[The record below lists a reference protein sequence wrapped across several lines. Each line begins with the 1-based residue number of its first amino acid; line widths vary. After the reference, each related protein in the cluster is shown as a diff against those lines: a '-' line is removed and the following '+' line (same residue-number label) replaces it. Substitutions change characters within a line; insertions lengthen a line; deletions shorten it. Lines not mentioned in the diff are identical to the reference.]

1 VTDTNLPL
9 TPLSAELTRHGLLR
23 RILRARRWYGADW
36 WMVAIGGAMA
46 AAFVVVGVIPGAFA
60 PHHPQAQAGPRLLA
74 PFEESFGGVMIV
86 LSEDTLTEVTDLAGE
101 DRVPIGIVAGSDSG
115 QALRD
120 EADRISDEARAA
132 GSDLRVRLR
141 INRYETPKELLEA
154 LMAGDVRV
162 AAAGS
167 DIAAQ
172 GINDHPGIRVA
183 GPITEQ
189 STETFPLGTNQIGQD
204 ILSRIIWGT
213 RIAVLVGFVAP
224 IISICI
230 GVPLGLIAGFSGGR
244 VDRLLSVLMDSVY
257 AFPSLILAIAI
268 TAVLGP
274 SLLNVI
280 VALGVVYVPTYFRV
294 IRGQTL
300 ITKELLHVEAARS
313 LGARSHQILR
323 SFITPNVIPSAVIL
337 FSVSIADAILTG
349 AGLSFLGLGLP
360 PDVADWGRDLARG
373 QASITEA
380 WWLVVIPGAMITLIV
395 LSFTLLGEGLVE
407 IFNPKLRDR

>member
-1 VTDTNLPL
+1 
-9 TPLSAELTRHGLLR
+9 
-23 RILRARRWYGADW
+23 
-36 WMVAIGGAMA
+36 M
-46 AAFVVVGVIPGAFA
+46 
-60 PHHPQAQAGPRLLA
+60 
-74 PFEESFGGVMIV
+74 
-86 LSEDTLTEVTDLAGE
+86 
-101 DRVPIGIVAGSDSG
+101 
-115 QALRD
+115 
-120 EADRISDEARAA
+120 
-132 GSDLRVRLR
+132 
-141 INRYETPKELLEA
+141 
-154 LMAGDVRV
+154 
-162 AAAGS
+162 
-167 DIAAQ
+167 
-172 GINDHPGIRVA
+172 
-183 GPITEQ
+183 
-189 STETFPLGTNQIGQD
+189 
-204 ILSRIIWGT
+204 
-213 RIAVLVGFVAP
+213 
-224 IISICI
+224 
-230 GVPLGLIAGFSGGR
+230 
-244 VDRLLSVLMDSVY
+244 DRLLSVLMDSVY